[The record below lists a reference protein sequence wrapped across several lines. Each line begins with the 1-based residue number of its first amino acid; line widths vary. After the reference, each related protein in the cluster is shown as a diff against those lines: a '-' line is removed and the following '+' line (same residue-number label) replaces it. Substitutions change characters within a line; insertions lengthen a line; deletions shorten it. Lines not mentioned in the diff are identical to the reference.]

1 MNKKLAVVMD
11 PIEKIHYKKDSTLA
25 LLWEAAA
32 RDYDLFYITPNNLYS
47 VADKAYASA
56 QGLQVFQDEHLW
68 YELQAPQEIEL
79 STMDVILMRQ
89 DPPFNMRYIFVTY
102 LLELAEK
109 SGVLVVNKPQA
120 LRDANEKFFI
130 NEFPEYAPTT
140 LVSANADKIRD
151 FLVQHQDIVI
161 KPLDGMGGAS
171 VFRLN
176 PQDPN
181 VGVVI
186 ETMTQ
191 YGQRLVMAQAYL
203 SEIRT
208 GDKRI
213 LVIDGEPIDY
223 VLARIAKEGETR
235 ANLASGG
242 RGVPQPISAHNRK
255 LAQAIGKT
263 LKQRGIL
270 LAGLDVIG
278 DYVTEINITSPTCIR
293 ELDSAFSLNISG
305 VLFDAIELRLK
316 DRK

>member
-1 MNKKLAVVMD
+1 MSRKLAVVMD
-11 PIEKIHYKKDSTLA
+11 PIAQIHYKKDSTLA
-25 LLWEAAA
+25 LLWEASA
-32 RDYDLFYITPNNLYS
+32 RGYDLFYITPESLYS
-47 VADKAYASA
+47 MDGKVYASA
-56 QGLQVFQDEHLW
+56 APLEVFKNEQCW
-68 YELQAPQEIEL
+68 YQLQAVREIEL
-79 STMDVILMRQ
+79 STLDVILMRQ

-130 NEFPEYAPTT
+130 NEFPQYAPTT
-140 LVSANADKIRD
+140 LVSANPDKLRA
-151 FLVQHQDIVI
+151 FLMQHQDIVL

-171 VFRLN
+171 VFRLT

-191 YGQRLVMAQAYL
+191 YGQRLVMAQRYL
-203 SEIRT
+203 KEIRE

-213 LVIDGEPIDY
+213 LVINGEPIDY
-223 VLARIAKEGETR
+223 VLARMAKKGETR

-242 RGVPQPISAHNRK
+242 HGVGQPLSAHDRK
-255 LAQAIGKT
+255 LAQSIGKV

-278 DYVTEINITSPTCIR
+278 EHVTEINITSPTCIR
-293 ELDSAFSLNISG
+293 ELDEAFSLNISG
-305 VLFDAIELRLK
+305 VLFDAIESKL
-316 DRK
+316 

>member
-1 MNKKLAVVMD
+1 MNRKLAVVMD
-11 PIEKIHYKKDSTLA
+11 PIAHIHYKKDSTLA
-25 LLWEAAA
+25 LLWEARA
-32 RDYDLFYITPNNLYS
+32 RGYDLFYMTPDNLYS
-47 VADKAYASA
+47 VDGKAYASA
-56 QGLQVFQDEHLW
+56 APLEVFRNEHDWYRLQPPRD
-68 YELQAPQEIEL
+68 IEL

-102 LLELAEK
+102 LLALAEK
-109 SGVLVVNKPQA
+109 DGVLIVNKPQA

-140 LVSANADKIRD
+140 LVSANPDKLRT
-151 FLVQHQDIVI
+151 FLAQHQDII
-161 KPLDGMGGAS
+161 LKPLDGMGGAS
-171 VFRLN
+171 IFRLT

-181 VGVVI
+181 VSVVI
-186 ETMTQ
+186 ETMTH
-191 YGQRLVMAQAYL
+191 YGQRLVMAQRYL
-203 SEIRT
+203 SEIRA

-213 LVIDGEPIDY
+213 LVIDGEPVDY

-242 RGVPQPISAHNRK
+242 HGVGQAISAHDRK

-270 LAGLDVIG
+270 LAGLDIIG

-293 ELDSAFSLNISG
+293 ELDEAFSLNISAL
-305 VLFDAIELRLK
+305 LFDAIESNLRNK
-316 DRK
+316 K

>member
-1 MNKKLAVVMD
+1 MSRKLAVVMD
-11 PIEKIHYKKDSTLA
+11 PIAQIHYKKDSTLA
-25 LLWEAAA
+25 LLWEASA
-32 RDYDLFYITPNNLYS
+32 RGYDLFYITPENLYS
-47 VADKAYASA
+47 MDGKVYASA
-56 QGLQVFQDEHLW
+56 APLEVFKNEQSWYRLQPL
-68 YELQAPQEIEL
+68 QEIEL
-79 STMDVILMRQ
+79 SILDVILMRQ

-130 NEFPEYAPTT
+130 NEFPQYAPTT
-140 LVSANADKIRD
+140 LVSANPDKLRD
-151 FLVQHQDIVI
+151 FLMQHQDIVL

-171 VFRLN
+171 VFRLR

-186 ETMTQ
+186 ETMTH
-191 YGQRLVMAQAYL
+191 YGQRLVMAQRYL
-203 SEIRT
+203 KEIRE

-213 LVIDGEPIDY
+213 LVINGEPIDY

-242 RGVPQPISAHNRK
+242 HGVGQPLSAHDRK
-255 LAQAIGKT
+255 LAQSIGKV

-278 DYVTEINITSPTCIR
+278 EHVTEINITSPTCIR
-293 ELDSAFSLNISG
+293 ELDEAFSLNISG
-305 VLFDAIELRLK
+305 VLFDAIESKLK
-316 DRK
+316 DKL